1 MSAYLICL
9 AKYILARRI
18 SPCAQRLVI
27 IRSFEIGFGW
37 MYFSLM
43 SPTKESLASERG
55 DRQMKDTEG
64 DIPDPCIARATDL
77 EGVEA
82 SG

>member
-1 MSAYLICL
+1 
-9 AKYILARRI
+9 
-18 SPCAQRLVI
+18 
-27 IRSFEIGFGW
+27 

-55 DRQMKDTEG
+55 DGQMKDTEG
-64 DIPDPCIARATDL
+64 DVPGPWISRATDL

-82 SG
+82 SGSGAPDRGGSKND